1 MGWHHKGVLKRL
13 IWWTAGAVMGAGG
26 STWLQRKV
34 KRTVQAKVAAIVP
47 AAVLSSVTEKAKG
60 VSSRAVVAVK
70 GAVADGRLA
79 ARDRE
84 QELRADLERKR
95 ITSRH

>member
-1 MGWHHKGVLKRL
+1 
-13 IWWTAGAVMGAGG
+13 MGAGG

-34 KRTVQAKVAAIVP
+34 KRTVQAKVAALVP
-47 AAVLSSVTEKAKG
+47 AAVISSVSEKAKS
-60 VSSRAVVAVK
+60 VSSRARVAVK
-70 GAVADGRLA
+70 GAVADGRSA

-95 ITSRH
+95 LSPRR